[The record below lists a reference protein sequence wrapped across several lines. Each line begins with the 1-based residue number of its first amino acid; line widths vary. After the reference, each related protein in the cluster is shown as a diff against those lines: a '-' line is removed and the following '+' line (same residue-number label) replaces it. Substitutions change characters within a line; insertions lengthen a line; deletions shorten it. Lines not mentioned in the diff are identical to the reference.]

1 MATKVVMVGQ
11 FRMHFDMFMKKVVS
25 APNQHTPI
33 LDMLVHPCI
42 YMLHVCMF
50 RAQSMVKFCFQGWQC
65 VSKFCKKVATCLGYV
80 DVSTGSEED
89 LLNAVYTLGP
99 VR

>member
-1 MATKVVMVGQ
+1 
-11 FRMHFDMFMKKVVS
+11 
-25 APNQHTPI
+25 
-33 LDMLVHPCI
+33 
-42 YMLHVCMF
+42 
-50 RAQSMVKFCFQGWQC
+50 MVKFCFQGWQC

-80 DVSTGSEED
+80 DVSTGSEGD